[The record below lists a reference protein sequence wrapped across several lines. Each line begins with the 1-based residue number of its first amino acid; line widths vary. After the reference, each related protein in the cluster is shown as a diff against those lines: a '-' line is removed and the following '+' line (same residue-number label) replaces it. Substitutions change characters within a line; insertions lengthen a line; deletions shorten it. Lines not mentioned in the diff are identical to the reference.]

1 MTTAHTMTPTLV
13 SRIAADRLSGA
24 PWMTGLSV
32 PSREKL
38 LLDEALAKLAEAE
51 EKLNEQQDRIAYL
64 ESLTMTD
71 ELTGLL
77 NRRGFN
83 GQFRRALASARRQG
97 AQGGP
102 SAQGAQGGMLVMIDL
117 DGFKAIN
124 DTHGHLAGDA
134 YLRHV
139 ARLLT
144 AKVRDH
150 DVVARLG
157 GDEFAILLTGTDA
170 ETATARAQELSQAA
184 DADAMTWD
192 GVRLPIR
199 FSVGTQAYSAEDH
212 EDEVMRQADQ
222 RMYAHKS
229 ARRRGR

>member
-1 MTTAHTMTPTLV
+1 MTTAALSKTTTHTT
-13 SRIAADRLSGA
+13 RIAADRLNGA
-24 PWMTGLSV
+24 PWIAGLSI

-51 EKLNEQQDRIAYL
+51 ERLAEQQERIEYL
-64 ESLTMTD
+64 ESLAQTD
-71 ELTGLL
+71 ELTGLP

-83 GQFRRALASARRQG
+83 SQFRRTLAAARRQG
-97 AQGGP
+97 GIGG
-102 SAQGAQGGMLVMIDL
+102 VMVMVDL

-139 ARLLT
+139 ARFL
-144 AKVRDH
+144 AARVRDH

-157 GDEFAILLTGTDA
+157 GDEFAILLTGVD
-170 ETATARAQELSQAA
+170 EATGTQRAHELAQAA
-184 DADAMTWD
+184 NADVMTWE

-199 FSVGTQAYSAEDH
+199 FSIGAQPYFAEDD
-212 EDEVMRQADQ
+212 EDEFLRQADH
-222 RMYAHKS
+222 RM
-229 ARRRGR
+229 

>member
-38 LLDEALAKLAEAE
+38 MLDEALAKLAEAE

-97 AQGGP
+97 AQG
-102 SAQGAQGGMLVMIDL
+102 AQGGMLVMIDL

-139 ARLLT
+139 ARLLA

-170 ETATARAQELSQAA
+170 ETASARAQELSQAA

-199 FSVGTQAYSAEDH
+199 FSVGTQAYTADDH

>member
-1 MTTAHTMTPTLV
+1 MTTAAYKLTSTPA
-13 SRIAADRLSGA
+13 SRIAADRLHGA
-24 PWMTGLSV
+24 PWMTAALAV

-51 EKLNEQQDRIAYL
+51 EKMSEQQERIAYL

-83 GQFRRALASARRQG
+83 SQFRRVLGAARRLG
-97 AQGGP
+97 AK
-102 SAQGAQGGMLVMIDL
+102 GGMLVMIDL

-124 DTHGHLAGDA
+124 DTYGHLAGDA

-139 ARLLT
+139 ARLLSSR
-144 AKVRDH
+144 VREH

-157 GDEFAILLTGTDA
+157 GDEFAILLTGVDA
-170 ETATARAQELSQAA
+170 ETAAARAQELSEAA
-184 DADAMTWD
+184 DADTMVWE

-199 FSVGTQAYSAEDH
+199 FSIGGQPYAADA
-212 EDEVMRQADQ
+212 DEEEVLRQADQ
-222 RMYAHKS
+222 RMYAQKS
-229 ARRRGR
+229 ARRRAR

>member
-1 MTTAHTMTPTLV
+1 MTTAHTMTPTPV

-97 AQGGP
+97 AQGG
-102 SAQGAQGGMLVMIDL
+102 MLVMIDL

-124 DTHGHLAGDA
+124 DTYGHLAGDA

-139 ARLLT
+139 ARLLS

-184 DADAMTWD
+184 DADAMIWN
-192 GVRLPIR
+192 GVHLPIR
-199 FSVGTQAYSAEDH
+199 FSVGTQAYAADDH

-229 ARRRGR
+229 VRRRGR

>member
-1 MTTAHTMTPTLV
+1 MTAAMHILTTTSA
-13 SRIAADRLSGA
+13 SRIAADRLNGA
-24 PWMTGLSV
+24 PWMTSAQV

-38 LLDEALAKLAEAE
+38 MLDEALAKLAEAE
-51 EKLNEQQDRIAYL
+51 EKLSEQQERIAYL

-83 GQFRRALASARRQG
+83 SQFRRALAAARRQG
-97 AQGGP
+97 AQGGL
-102 SAQGAQGGMLVMIDL
+102 LVMIDL

-139 ARLLT
+139 ARLLS
-144 AKVRDH
+144 ARVRDH

-157 GDEFAILLTGTDA
+157 GDEFAILLTGTDI
-170 ETATARAQELSQAA
+170 ETGAARAQELA
-184 DADAMTWD
+184 DAANAEVMTWE
-192 GVRLPIR
+192 GRSLPIR
-199 FSVGTQAYSAEDH
+199 FSIGAQPYSADADED
-212 EDEVMRQADQ
+212 DVLRQADQ
-222 RMYAHKS
+222 QMYAHKS
-229 ARRRGR
+229 ARRRAR